1 MKQYTVLLGNYG
13 NGKTELALNM
23 ALNAAKGNK
32 RVALV
37 DMDIINPYFR
47 SAEKQQLLQDHNI
60 DLIASNYVNTNV
72 DLPVIAAEVASVF
85 TGQYDYVVFDV
96 GGDVVGATALGAF
109 HQQFAAVR
117 EYLNIYYVVNA
128 RRPFSNSV
136 ERVLTMFSQIQ
147 DAARVKI
154 DGWINNTN
162 LAIETTSQDIIDGQ
176 LLLEQL
182 SAETGIPIVY
192 TSGWSDLLQEAE
204 KQIDLQ
210 GQCLPLETVM
220 RPTWMNE
227 I

>member
-182 SAETGIPIVY
+182 SEETGIPIVY